1 MLTSNQKIAFASILI
16 EMANADGNIDIH
28 ECFVIQRIREKLS
41 IDDETFMLAKDVTL
55 PVALAVM
62 QNATEESKV
71 LLAKMLV
78 EVIDADN
85 KVDNAELQLLKV
97 VAKSLGLE
105 IFFG

>member
-62 QNATEESKV
+62 QNATKESKI

-85 KVDNAELQLLKV
+85 KVDDAELQLLKV

-105 IFFG
+105 IIFG

>member
-41 IDDETFMLAKDVTL
+41 IDDETFMLAKEVSL

-62 QNATEESKV
+62 QDATKQSRI

-85 KVDNAELQLLKV
+85 RVDEAELRLLKA
-97 VAKSLGLE
+97 VAQNLGIE
-105 IFFG
+105 IYFG